1 MNLLSIH
8 NFVQLCIGY
17 LENIG
22 SLNFKQFFRI
32 SIHYMLSKLSF
43 LNITTNVIIRKK
55 FLSPLG
61 RVFQNSNFHLKV
73 QLVSL
78 ATKISVDFL
87 KLYVFFINIW
97 HNDLQSCKFL
107 LVIFPKKTD
116 VLWKQTYKHLLQL
129 VQLATET
136 ITQVLSPEIIT
147 VF

>member
-32 SIHYMLSKLSF
+32 LIHYMLSKLSF
-43 LNITTNVIIRKK
+43 LNITTDVIIRKK

-73 QLVSL
+73 QIVSL

-87 KLYVFFINIW
+87 KLYVFFINI
-97 HNDLQSCKFL
+97 
-107 LVIFPKKTD
+107 
-116 VLWKQTYKHLLQL
+116 
-129 VQLATET
+129 
-136 ITQVLSPEIIT
+136 
-147 VF
+147 